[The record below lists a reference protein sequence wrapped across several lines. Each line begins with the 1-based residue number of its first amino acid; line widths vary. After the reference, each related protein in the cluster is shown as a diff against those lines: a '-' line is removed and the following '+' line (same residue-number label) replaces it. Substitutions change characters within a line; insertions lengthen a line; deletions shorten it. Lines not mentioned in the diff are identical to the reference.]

1 MKTNKILFIS
11 LSLSALFLASCKGE
25 LKEVEHVTVLSTIN
39 MDAEDTL
46 VDNHSRVQGIGHLG
60 QFAFRTDTIN
70 EYAATTIVKIP
81 DSLANKGVRLVLNF
95 WIKTSNPLKGDGFAA
110 AYQDEKEMFLYTSF
124 EAVNYGAKPNEW
136 LNIVDSI
143 TIKAAD
149 NTKPGRFFKLFAF
162 NPNRKAQVDYDDI
175 KLTLKKVDVVLE

>member
-1 MKTNKILFIS
+1 MKAQKILF
-11 LSLSALFLASCKGE
+11 LSLTFGMLFLASCKAPS
-25 LKEVEHVTVLSTIN
+25 EVEKVTVLENISLN
-39 MDAEDTL
+39 AEDTL
-46 VDNHSRVQGIGHLG
+46 VDNHSRVQGIGHAG
-60 QFAFRTDTIN
+60 QFAFRTDSTN
-70 EYAATTIVKIP
+70 EYAATTIINIP
-81 DSLANKGVRLVLNF
+81 DSLVNKGVRLVLNF
-95 WIKTSNPLKGDGFAA
+95 WIKTTNPLKGDGFAA
-110 AYQDEKEMFLYTSF
+110 AYQDNNEMFLYTSF

-175 KLTLKKVDVVLE
+175 NFTLKKVDVVLE